1 MNEFEDKYQHE
12 AEPWAADSEKYK
24 PLYDKII
31 SLAIAH
37 TKKNIIACDVA
48 CGTGW
53 FTKIIAKKYDFVV
66 GIDVSETAIRRAKLI
81 NSIDNIN
88 YQTINAF
95 DYNFNERAWD
105 TIFINEL
112 MYYYTP
118 IENKKLIGK
127 IAECLDKDGI
137 LIVSIKE
144 MSEISLN
151 DIEKVLAQDFDLIE
165 NCIFNGHHI
174 YLLRK
179 KEDRKY
185 CFVTYD
191 WELSE
196 RSTVEESIS
205 EQRIETELVTP
216 VLGLLDANVENATA
230 TYFVEINQIYFLS
243 KYYKRLSLAVE
254 RLTVAAKSGKVG
266 IGLHIHPNWD
276 VGNQAII
283 EPTRIKYGRQGY
295 GYISGKE
302 TEVIKRWIDMFVEL
316 FGFPPNLFRSGKY
329 RPLDTNIKYHLI
341 ENGIKVF
348 STELSNGLV
357 VADNGAIFDY
367 SGNLGKRV
375 FEANTIKNKLSYDI
389 LINSG
394 SLLTLDCANDTFNR
408 KINQFKPQEVLTFV
422 SHPKDIVQIAD
433 HLKNLDDLKKVIKPI
448 QFSKLDIWKVMGNE
462 QILFENYLDFS
473 VVEWLKSINEIYDLS
488 DVHSKGL
495 NCQFLEFIRIRAN
508 INRKVLGKRKKIDE
522 IRVLK
527 FCFFAVSIF
536 VSNSKGEIMRVDFMR
551 GQFMAVSKFIARR
564 ILFVLPEFF
573 ISFIRALRV
582 KTAVLSAREV
592 KYRYP
597 MLII

>member
-12 AEPWAADSEKYK
+12 AEPWAADSEKYQ

-37 TKKNIIACDVA
+37 TKKNTIACDVA

-95 DYNFNERAWD
+95 DYNFNEQAWD
-105 TIFINEL
+105 VIFINEL

-144 MSEISLN
+144 MNEISLS

-254 RLTVAAKSGKVG
+254 RLAVAAKSGKVV

-276 VGNQAII
+276 IENNAII
-283 EPTRIKYGRQGY
+283 ERTHIKYGKQGY

-302 TEVIKRWIDMFVEL
+302 VDVVRRWIDMFEEL
-316 FGFPPNLFRSGKY
+316 FGFSPNVFRSGKY
-329 RPLDTNIKYHLI
+329 RPLDKILKNHLI

-357 VADNGAIFDY
+357 VADNGEIFDY
-367 SGNLGKRV
+367 SGNLGKRI
-375 FEANTIKNKLSYDI
+375 FEANSIENKISYDI
-389 LINSG
+389 LISSG
-394 SLLTLDCANDTFNR
+394 SLLTLDCPNDTFKQ
-408 KINQFKPQEVLTFV
+408 KINQFKPQELLTFV
-422 SHPKDIVQIAD
+422 SHPKDIVQINE
-433 HLKNLDDLKKVIKPI
+433 HIKNLVDIKKIMTPI
-448 QFSKLDIWKVMGNE
+448 RFSKLDIWKVMGNE
-462 QILFENYLDFS
+462 KILFENYLDSS
-473 VVEWLKSINEIYDLS
+473 VLSWLQYINESYDLS
-488 DVHSKGL
+488 DVKSKNL
-495 NCQFLEFIRIRAN
+495 NYEFIVFIRKKAN
-508 INRKVLGKRKKIDE
+508 INGKVMGKRKKIDE
-522 IRVLK
+522 IKVFK
-527 FCFFAVSIF
+527 FCFFAVSVF
-536 VSNSKGEIMRVDFMR
+536 VSNSSVEIVRVDFMR
-551 GQFMAVSKFIARR
+551 RQFMAVAKFIARR
-564 ILFVLPEFF
+564 LLFVLPKFF
-573 ISFIRALRV
+573 ISLIRSLRV
-582 KTAVLSAREV
+582 KAAVLSATEV
-592 KYRYP
+592 KYGYP